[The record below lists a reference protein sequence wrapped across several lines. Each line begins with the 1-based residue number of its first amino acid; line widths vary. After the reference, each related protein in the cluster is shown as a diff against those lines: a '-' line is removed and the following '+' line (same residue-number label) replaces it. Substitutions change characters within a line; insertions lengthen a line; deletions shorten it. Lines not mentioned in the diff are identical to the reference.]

1 MEEKNKKHKAA
12 AAEDEDNK
20 STISKEEKSLF
31 GGRFLVLN
39 ERRLGKG
46 SFGTV
51 FLASDTILENIV
63 ALKVEVDKKD
73 SRSKLILEKD
83 VLDELSGC
91 QGFPMCYGYGKKDNI
106 NYLAMEALGPNLE
119 ILYRYCR
126 RNFTLQTICL
136 FAIQAIELLRVFHSK
151 GYIHRDIKPEN
162 FTIGLEE
169 RSNVIYL
176 IDYGLS
182 KKFLGDKDQHCEYN
196 ENRTLIGTARFS
208 SINTHLG
215 IEQSRRD
222 DLESLG
228 YVLIYYLF
236 GQLPWAGLQASTKDS
251 KYIKIMKRKMNMNI
265 EQLTK
270 DHPEQFSIYFHYV
283 KSIKYSE
290 EPDYD
295 YLKDLFYYVLQNY
308 YPKEVY
314 FNFDWTLADSK
325 PIEDRF
331 FDSKEE
337 DEETEMHR
345 DEKIEKEDYHPQSSK
360 QVTIHDSVYSLKYK
374 SQTKM
379 LHDGRNDSYEPK
391 NSMEEENSND
401 DEENVENDTIYN
413 DNFDNSIKD
422 LELHEALAN
431 AIYPAQL
438 NSVVNHPVS
447 DISGF
452 YD

>member
-1 MEEKNKKHKAA
+1 MEEKIKKQKAA
-12 AAEDEDNK
+12 SEDDDNK
-20 STISKEEKSLF
+20 STTSKDEKNLF
-31 GGRFLVLN
+31 GGRFLVLS

-51 FLASDTILENIV
+51 FLANDTILENIV
-63 ALKVEVDKKD
+63 ALKVEIDKKD
-73 SRSKLILEKD
+73 SRSKLTLEKD
-83 VLDELSGC
+83 ILDELSNC
-91 QGFPMCYGYGKKDNI
+91 QGYPICYGYGKKENI
-106 NYLAMEALGPNLE
+106 NYLALEALGPNLE

-126 RNFTLQTICL
+126 RNFTLQTVCL

-162 FTIGLEE
+162 FTIGIEE
-169 RSNVIYL
+169 KSNIIFL

-182 KKFLGDKDQHCEYN
+182 KKYVTEKEQHCEYN

-228 YVLIYYLF
+228 YMLIYFLF

-251 KYIKIMKRKMNMNI
+251 KYMKIMKRKMNMNI

-270 DHPEQFSIYFHYV
+270 DQPEEFSFYFHYV
-283 KSIKYSE
+283 KSMKYSQ
-290 EPDYD
+290 EPDYEF
-295 YLKDLFYYVLQNY
+295 LKDLFYTILQNS

-314 FNFDWTLADSK
+314 FNFDWSLADNMPK
-325 PIEDRF
+325 ENRF
-331 FDSKEE
+331 LDSKEE
-337 DEETEMHR
+337 DEDSEEHHEEKMGK
-345 DEKIEKEDYHPQSSK
+345 DEFHPHSTK
-360 QVTIHDSVYSLKYK
+360 LVTIHDSVYSLKYK
-374 SQTKM
+374 SQTKI
-379 LHDGRNDSYEPK
+379 LQEGRNDSYEAK
-391 NSMEEENSND
+391 NSMEEENSNEEEKVED
-401 DEENVENDTIYN
+401 DTLYN

-422 LELHEALAN
+422 IELHEALAN
-431 AIYPAQL
+431 AIYPSQL
-438 NSVVNHPVS
+438 NPVVNHPVP